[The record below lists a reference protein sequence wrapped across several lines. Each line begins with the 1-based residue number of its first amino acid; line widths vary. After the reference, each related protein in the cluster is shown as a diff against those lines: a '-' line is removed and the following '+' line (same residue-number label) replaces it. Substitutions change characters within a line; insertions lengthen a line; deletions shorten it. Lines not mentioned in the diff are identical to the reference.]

1 MTNHNR
7 YTSGAIAEILCEAD
21 GMALD
26 SASLHRVRNLARS
39 AEILQNPREIDGRGT
54 KDFPA
59 LEVYR
64 ARLFSTLVQVG
75 VQSPVLVQVSEAG
88 LLFPAGGKASRGAF
102 RDSIA
107 AAANGEAWE
116 LVIAHF
122 PPLPVDLPGFVEGD
136 TLYIRFAMVG
146 STESV
151 AFRSVDQ
158 KKPHAV
164 TRVDLSALW
173 AGILPV
179 VGIPA

>member
-1 MTNHNR
+1 MTFYR
-7 YTSGAIAEILCEAD
+7 YTSGAIAEIIAEAD
-21 GMALD
+21 GHELD
-26 SASLHRVRNLARS
+26 SSTLNRVRKLALS
-39 AEILQNPREIDGRGT
+39 ADILQHPRAIDGRGT

-64 ARLFSTLVQVG
+64 ARLFATLVQMG

-88 LLFPAGGKASRGAF
+88 LLFPPGGKASRGAF

-107 AAANGEAWE
+107 GAANGEAWE

-136 TLYIRFAMVG
+136 TLYIRFAKVG
-146 STESV
+146 SPESV

-173 AGILPV
+173 AGILPA